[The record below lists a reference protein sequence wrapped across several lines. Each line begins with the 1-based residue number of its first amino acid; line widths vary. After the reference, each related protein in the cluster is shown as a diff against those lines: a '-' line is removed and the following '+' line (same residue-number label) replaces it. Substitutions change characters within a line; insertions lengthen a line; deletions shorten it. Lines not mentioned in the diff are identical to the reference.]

1 MKKIFEAK
9 EEETNRETV
18 YYWMNKYI
26 ALLEKYNELLLNDS
40 IVTEKNTEMNKIFR
54 DSSKNI

>member
-9 EEETNRETV
+9 EEDTSRESV

-26 ALLEKYNELLLNDS
+26 ALLEKYNELLLKESEIN
-40 IVTEKNTEMNKIFR
+40 EKLNEFSKFYT
-54 DSSKNI
+54 DSSK

>member
-9 EEETNRETV
+9 EEETSRESV

-26 ALLEKYNELLLNDS
+26 ALLEKYNELLLRESELNEKMNDFS
-40 IVTEKNTEMNKIFR
+40 KYYK
-54 DSSKNI
+54 DSTK